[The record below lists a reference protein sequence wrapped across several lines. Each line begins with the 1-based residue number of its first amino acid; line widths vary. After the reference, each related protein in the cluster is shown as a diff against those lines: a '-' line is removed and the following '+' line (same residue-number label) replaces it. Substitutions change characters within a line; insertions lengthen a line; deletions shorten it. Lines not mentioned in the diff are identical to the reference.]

1 MKNRSELRE
10 NANKAMKQLLNDNKT
25 NYESNL
31 LKLQEYIT
39 ELEND
44 SKIFTNIILDL
55 GKRAENV

>member
-1 MKNRSELRE
+1 MNRSEIRE
-10 NANKAMKQLLNDNKT
+10 NANKAMKQLLNDNQN

-39 ELEND
+39 LLEND

-55 GKRAENV
+55 GRKAENV

>member
-1 MKNRSELRE
+1 MNRSEIRG

-55 GKRAENV
+55 GRRAENV

>member
-1 MKNRSELRE
+1 MNRSELRE

-55 GKRAENV
+55 GRRAKNV

>member
-1 MKNRSELRE
+1 MNRSELRE

>member
-1 MKNRSELRE
+1 MNRSEIRG

-44 SKIFTNIILDL
+44 NKIFTNIILDL
-55 GKRAENV
+55 GRRAKNV

>member
-1 MKNRSELRE
+1 MNRSEIRE
-10 NANKAMKQLLNDNKT
+10 NANKAMKQLLNDNQN

-39 ELEND
+39 QLEKD

-55 GKRAENV
+55 GRRAENV

>member
-1 MKNRSELRE
+1 MNRSELRE

-55 GKRAENV
+55 GRRAENV